1 MQENQMRTTSL
12 DSVAAEQQRFMVR
25 VYNWM
30 GAGLGITGVM
40 AFYIAN
46 TPAIFNILMG
56 NPVMPIVLIVA
67 QIGLVFW
74 LATRVMAMSVSQAT
88 GVFLLYAGLT
98 GITFS
103 TLFVVYTAA
112 SITSTFLVTAGT
124 FGAMSFYGYTTK
136 KDLTSWGSFLF
147 MGLIGIIIA
156 SLVNIFLQSPMMHWI
171 ITYAGVLIFVGLT
184 AYDTQKI
191 KEMNILGNEGTD
203 EDTKEAIRGAL
214 TLYLD
219 FINLFLMLL
228 RIMGDRRQ
236 TKNIKVEKKL
246 NFGFANLVL
255 AVREE
260 FIDVFTTLDLD
271 EVADEFRKKNK
282 RLIRIGSKYPNLTR
296 QYLYSRGV
304 TNFSI
309 VKSRGATELM
319 PAISTAEL
327 ISDITSSGQTLTAN
341 KLRILNDGEILKS
354 QACIFVSKKNQKKKG
369 LKRIL
374 SILSK

>member
-1 MQENQMRTTSL
+1 MEREYIRHSSV
-12 DSVAAEQQRFMVR
+12 DAVAAEQQQFMVR

-46 TPAIFNILMG
+46 TPTMLNILMG
-56 NPVMPIVLIVA
+56 NPILPIVLIVA

-74 LATRVMAMSVSQAT
+74 LASRVMQMSVSQAT

-124 FGAMSFYGYTTK
+124 FSAMSFYGYTTK
-136 KDLTSWGSFLF
+136 KDLTSLGSFLF
-147 MGLIGIIIA
+147 MGLIGLIIA
-156 SLVNIFLQSPMMHWI
+156 SLVNMFMQSPMLHWI

-228 RIMGDRRQ
+228 RIMGDRR
-236 TKNIKVEKKL
+236 
-246 NFGFANLVL
+246 
-255 AVREE
+255 
-260 FIDVFTTLDLD
+260 
-271 EVADEFRKKNK
+271 
-282 RLIRIGSKYPNLTR
+282 
-296 QYLYSRGV
+296 
-304 TNFSI
+304 
-309 VKSRGATELM
+309 
-319 PAISTAEL
+319 
-327 ISDITSSGQTLTAN
+327 
-341 KLRILNDGEILKS
+341 
-354 QACIFVSKKNQKKKG
+354 
-369 LKRIL
+369 
-374 SILSK
+374 

>member
-1 MQENQMRTTSL
+1 MQDSLRTMSV

-30 GAGLGITGVM
+30 TAGLAITGFM
-40 AFYIAN
+40 AFYVSNNETIMGI
-46 TPAIFNILMG
+46 IFG
-56 NPVMPIVLIVA
+56 NPFMPIVLMIV

-74 LATRVMAMSVSQAT
+74 LASRVMQMSVSQAT
-88 GVFLLYAGLT
+88 GVFMLYAGLT

-103 TLFVVYTAA
+103 FIFVVYTSA

-124 FGAMSFYGYTTK
+124 FGAMSLYGYTTK

-156 SLVNIFLQSPMMHWI
+156 SVVNMFMQSNMMHMI

-228 RIMGDRRQ
+228 RLMGDRR
-236 TKNIKVEKKL
+236 
-246 NFGFANLVL
+246 
-255 AVREE
+255 
-260 FIDVFTTLDLD
+260 
-271 EVADEFRKKNK
+271 
-282 RLIRIGSKYPNLTR
+282 
-296 QYLYSRGV
+296 
-304 TNFSI
+304 
-309 VKSRGATELM
+309 
-319 PAISTAEL
+319 
-327 ISDITSSGQTLTAN
+327 
-341 KLRILNDGEILKS
+341 
-354 QACIFVSKKNQKKKG
+354 
-369 LKRIL
+369 
-374 SILSK
+374 

>member
-1 MQENQMRTTSL
+1 MEREYVRHSSV
-12 DSVAAEQQRFMVR
+12 DAVAAEQQRFMVR

-46 TPAIFNILMG
+46 TPTMLNILMG
-56 NPVMPIVLIVA
+56 NPILPIVLIIA

-74 LATRVMAMSVSQAT
+74 LASRVMQMSVSQAT

-124 FGAMSFYGYTTK
+124 FSAMSFYGYTTK

-147 MGLIGIIIA
+147 MGLIGLIIA
-156 SLVNIFLQSPMMHWI
+156 SLVNMFMHSPMLHWI

-228 RIMGDRRQ
+228 RIMGDRR
-236 TKNIKVEKKL
+236 
-246 NFGFANLVL
+246 
-255 AVREE
+255 
-260 FIDVFTTLDLD
+260 
-271 EVADEFRKKNK
+271 
-282 RLIRIGSKYPNLTR
+282 
-296 QYLYSRGV
+296 
-304 TNFSI
+304 
-309 VKSRGATELM
+309 
-319 PAISTAEL
+319 
-327 ISDITSSGQTLTAN
+327 
-341 KLRILNDGEILKS
+341 
-354 QACIFVSKKNQKKKG
+354 
-369 LKRIL
+369 
-374 SILSK
+374 

>member
-1 MQENQMRTTSL
+1 MEREYIRHSSV
-12 DSVAAEQQRFMVR
+12 DAVAAEQQQFMVR

-46 TPAIFNILMG
+46 TPTMLNILMG
-56 NPVMPIVLIVA
+56 NPILPIVLIVA

-74 LATRVMAMSVSQAT
+74 LASRVMQMSVSQAT

-124 FGAMSFYGYTTK
+124 FSAMSFYGYTTK

-147 MGLIGIIIA
+147 MGLIGLIIA
-156 SLVNIFLQSPMMHWI
+156 SLVNMFMQSPMLHWI

-228 RIMGDRRQ
+228 RIMGDRR
-236 TKNIKVEKKL
+236 
-246 NFGFANLVL
+246 
-255 AVREE
+255 
-260 FIDVFTTLDLD
+260 
-271 EVADEFRKKNK
+271 
-282 RLIRIGSKYPNLTR
+282 
-296 QYLYSRGV
+296 
-304 TNFSI
+304 
-309 VKSRGATELM
+309 
-319 PAISTAEL
+319 
-327 ISDITSSGQTLTAN
+327 
-341 KLRILNDGEILKS
+341 
-354 QACIFVSKKNQKKKG
+354 
-369 LKRIL
+369 
-374 SILSK
+374 

>member
-1 MQENQMRTTSL
+1 MEREYIRHSSV

-46 TPAIFNILMG
+46 TPTMLNILMG
-56 NPVMPIVLIVA
+56 NAILPIVLIVA

-74 LATRVMAMSVSQAT
+74 LASRVMQMSVSQAT

-124 FGAMSFYGYTTK
+124 FSAMSFYGYTTK

-147 MGLIGIIIA
+147 MGLIGLIIA
-156 SLVNIFLQSPMMHWI
+156 SLVNMFMQSPMLHWI

-228 RIMGDRRQ
+228 RIMGDRR
-236 TKNIKVEKKL
+236 
-246 NFGFANLVL
+246 
-255 AVREE
+255 
-260 FIDVFTTLDLD
+260 
-271 EVADEFRKKNK
+271 
-282 RLIRIGSKYPNLTR
+282 
-296 QYLYSRGV
+296 
-304 TNFSI
+304 
-309 VKSRGATELM
+309 
-319 PAISTAEL
+319 
-327 ISDITSSGQTLTAN
+327 
-341 KLRILNDGEILKS
+341 
-354 QACIFVSKKNQKKKG
+354 
-369 LKRIL
+369 
-374 SILSK
+374 